1 MKLHV
6 KTLLV
11 ITVCMSLL
19 WSGGSEAHAAPHRV
33 QEKTVNRTK
42 QEIINK
48 WLQYK
53 PMGTSFQ
60 YMKTADIYEVEP
72 QTSTPFA
79 PGRLKAEYVL
89 DGVNATNFVRYL
101 AGLPDD
107 VEPDWGLHTQQ
118 QAAALVNAVN
128 DRLTHYPTHPDGMED
143 VLFKLGN
150 EGTRTSNL
158 SMGRPTF
165 YSSIIHGYMS
175 DSSPGNIDRVG
186 HRRWILNPAMKKT
199 MFGIAYSIEGVPYS
213 SMYAINKGRAEEVKY
228 DYISWPAQGYF
239 PEEIFAPDDP
249 WSVSFNVDRYD
260 RTRTEHIQVAL
271 TRTRDGKQWVFDSK
285 DKNKNGKY
293 FNVETGRYGVPFSII
308 FRPDGI
314 ERFHKDDAFHVKVS
328 GVYDKAGKAVDIEY
342 DTVFFD
348 MIPEV
353 TLRASSLRLATGETI
368 KLNYRTTSTHLQA
381 ANVQFK
387 IADPEVAA
395 VDAEGYITGKKSGQ
409 TLLGVE
415 NYFQNYDTILIDVE
429 QPSSDDNVSSWAVTD
444 YQKAKSN
451 GIVPY
456 QYDQSY
462 QTPITRIGFTEL
474 AVRLCEN
481 ILGKS
486 LAEGQSPFKDISSI
500 EISKAYANELISG
513 TTKDTFSPWDNI
525 TRQQAATLVLNLHTA
540 LTERTGSG
548 SPDINT
554 AKITFA
560 DDANIA
566 PWAKDNVYKAV
577 SLSLLTGVGEQKFDP
592 DGLLT
597 YEQTFVMLQKLFDM
611 FVEQ

>member
-6 KTLLV
+6 KAMLV
-11 ITVCMSLL
+11 ISVFISLL
-19 WSGGSEAHAAPHRV
+19 WSGAADASAAPHRV

-53 PMGTSFQ
+53 PMDTSFQ
-60 YMKTADIYEVEP
+60 YMKAADIYEAEP
-72 QTSTPFA
+72 QTRAPYA
-79 PGRLKAEYVL
+79 PGKLKAEYVT

-107 VEPDWGLHTQQ
+107 IEPEWGLHTQQ
-118 QAAALVNAVN
+118 QAAALLNAVN
-128 DRLTHYPTHPDGMED
+128 DRLTHHPTHTSGMED
-143 VLFKLGN
+143 VLFKLGS

-158 SMGRPTF
+158 SMGRSTF

-175 DSSPGNIDRVG
+175 DSGPGNIDRIG
-186 HRRWILNPAMKKT
+186 HRRWILNPPMQKT
-199 MFGIAYSIEGVPYS
+199 MFGIVFSAEGVPYS
-213 SMYAINKGRAEEVKY
+213 SMYAVNKDRAEEVKY
-228 DYISWPAQGYF
+228 DYISWPSQGLF
-239 PEEIFAPDDP
+239 PEEMFAPDDP
-249 WSVSFNVDRYD
+249 WSFSLNVERYD
-260 RTRTEHIQVAL
+260 RTRTDRIQVTL
-271 TRTRDGKQWVFDSK
+271 TRTRDGKQWVFDNK
-285 DKNKNGKY
+285 DTNKHGKY
-293 FNVETGRYGVPFSII
+293 FNVETGPYGVPFTII

-314 ERFHKDDAFHVKVS
+314 ERFHEDDVFHVEVS
-328 GVYDKAGKAVDIEY
+328 GVYDKAGQAVDIEY

-353 TLRASSLRLATGETI
+353 TLRASSLRLAQGEKI
-368 KLNYRTTSTHLQA
+368 KLNTRTTSTHLQA
-381 ANVQFK
+381 ADVQFEM
-387 IADPEVAA
+387 ADPEVAL
-395 VDAEGYITGKKSGQ
+395 VDAEGYITGLKPGQ
-409 TLLGVE
+409 TLLGVK
-415 NYFQNYDTILIDVE
+415 NYFQSYDTILIDVE
-429 QPSSDDNVSSWAVTD
+429 QPGSGDRVSPWALPD
-444 YQKAKSN
+444 YRRAKSN

-462 QTPITRIGFTEL
+462 QAPITRIGFTEL

-481 ILGKS
+481 ILGES

-500 EISKAYANELISG
+500 EISKAYANGLIGG
-513 TTKDTFSPWDNI
+513 TSNDMFSPFDNI
-525 TRQQAATLVLNLHTA
+525 TRQQAAALLLHLHTT

-548 SPDINT
+548 ASVLDT
-554 AKITFA
+554 AKETFA

-566 PWAKDNVYKAV
+566 PWAKDYVYKAV

-597 YEQTFVMLQKLFDM
+597 YEQTFVLLQKLFDM